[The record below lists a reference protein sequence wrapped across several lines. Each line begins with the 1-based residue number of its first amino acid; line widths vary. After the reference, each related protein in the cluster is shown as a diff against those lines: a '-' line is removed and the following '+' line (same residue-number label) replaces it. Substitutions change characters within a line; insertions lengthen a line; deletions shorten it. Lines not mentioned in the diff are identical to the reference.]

1 MSTRPFDLLRR
12 RAAIYARR
20 KRAERLRARAMNR
33 PFGGTAGARLLL
45 ITQPERI
52 PQSQIF
58 PFHHYA
64 DDLRRLYGAELREAN
79 LWDVLSGAGSGAE
92 APRGATI
99 VAFQTPFDIAD
110 ADLDRLF
117 ARIAADHPG
126 ARVACLD
133 WFAPTDLRNAARM
146 DGRVDVYVKKHLLRD
161 RSAYGK
167 PTRGDTNLTDYFN
180 RRYGIDEPEQCF
192 AIPPGFLDKL
202 LLGPSFATAPL
213 IMPPLLGARP
223 AAGPRPIDLHARFAV
238 GGTPWYQGMR
248 GEAEAAL
255 ARVPDLRMVREGA
268 VPLPRFMAEMEQSK
282 ICFSPFGYGEVC
294 WRDYEAV
301 AGGAVLLKP
310 DMSHIETAP
319 DIFVPWETYVP
330 LRWDLEDFEDTAR
343 RLAGDATLRDRI
355 AGQAHAVLK
364 DWLASDAFA
373 RTMAPLFG

>member
-1 MSTRPFDLLRR
+1 MFTRPLDLLRR
-12 RAAIYARR
+12 RLAIHARR
-20 KRAERLRARAMNR
+20 KRAERLRARAMGR
-33 PFGGTAGARLLL
+33 PFGAGAGARLLL
-45 ITQPERI
+45 VTQPERI

-64 DDLRRLYGAELREAN
+64 DDLRRLFGAELREVD
-79 LWDVLSGAGSGAE
+79 LGAFLAGAD
-92 APRGATI
+92 APKGATT
-99 VAFQTPFDIAD
+99 VAFQTPFDVSDD
-110 ADLDRLF
+110 ALDRLF
-117 ARIAADHPG
+117 ARIATDHPG

-133 WFAPTDLRNAARM
+133 WFAPIDLRNAARL

-167 PTRGDTNLTDYFN
+167 PTRGDTNLTDFFD
-180 RRYGIDEPEQCF
+180 RRYGIAEPERCF

-202 LLGPSFATAPL
+202 LLGPSFATAPQIL
-213 IMPPLLGARP
+213 PLLMGPRP
-223 AAGPRPIDLHARFAV
+223 AAAPRPIDLHARFAT

-255 ARVPDLRMVREGA
+255 ARVADLAIRHEGA

-282 ICFSPFGYGEVC
+282 FCFSPFGYGEVC

-310 DMSHIETAP
+310 DMSHVETAP

-330 LRWDLEDFEDTAR
+330 LRWDLQDFEDSVR
-343 RLAGDATLRDRI
+343 RLAGDAALRERI
-355 AGQAHAVLK
+355 AGQAHRVLH
-364 DWLASDAFA
+364 DWLHSDAFA